1 MRLLKGF
8 RTYALN
14 ALAAIPP
21 VLVAVAPM
29 FDMPEL
35 KAVIPA
41 AFLPWYSLCVVAMN
55 FWLRSITTT
64 PPGKSL

>member
-8 RTYALN
+8 RTYVLN

-21 VLVAVAPM
+21 VLVAMAPM

-35 KAVIPA
+35 RAVIPEG
-41 AFLPWYSLCVVAMN
+41 FLPWYSLGVVLMN

-64 PPGKSL
+64 PPGKRI